1 MTTADNA
8 AAIKEWFQDILG
20 NRYLVLVAL
29 AYIAGIVLGWFWI
42 TEPPHFY
49 WFLLCFLLFLAALW
63 LFRLTGIFRVSL
75 LLLIALSGAAACIYT
90 ATPAE
95 KGILQ
100 YAGQHLYL
108 EGVVIEEPV
117 FDQDLCAYQLQV
129 DLVETR
135 EGREK
140 TSGRLLMQIY
150 SSAEDAATFQFGER
164 LRLRAVITEPK
175 GLRNPGGFDYRFFLR
190 SQGIDALVYPYV
202 SQIDRLGTGR
212 TSSILGSA
220 VNLRQQMTAFID
232 STLPAPSS
240 SLLIAILF
248 GKSGQLPENV
258 EENFRRA
265 GAGHLMAVSGLH
277 VGLVAAL
284 IIGLW
289 RRLGLKGRLPLVL
302 AIILVF
308 AYAYLTGM
316 RPSALRA
323 AIMVSMG
330 LAAVL
335 LERES
340 DLPTAV
346 ALAALV
352 TLFINP
358 LLLFTVGFQLS
369 YVATLALIYL
379 YRPLEYFLKT
389 LHLPLFIRSPL
400 AITITAQI
408 GVLPLSVYYFHH
420 LPAGAL
426 IFNLLFLPL
435 VAFVVGFGLAGALI
449 GLIFPLVGELLLW
462 ASRPLLEIMLYISGF
477 SSLPGFYLAFNPPKS
492 FTLVLIYL
500 SFIFILV
507 IYYRWAKHSQG
518 EGEVSFARYLI
529 DACKNFIFTNL
540 RLVMPAATIV
550 LLVAVI
556 LVWTGALFPREQLL
570 TITFIDVGQGAS
582 ALVEAPCGTVI
593 LIDAGGE
600 PAYSGDPGRIG
611 EMVVLPFL
619 RYKGISKIDLAVVTH
634 PHEDHFGGFL
644 PLLEQIPIDGFLI
657 SPVAGDSPYY
667 NALLE
672 QAEGLGVA
680 VAQASVGQS
689 WHCSNGLQLDV
700 LGPPADLIRSSGSDL
715 NNNSLVL
722 LLSYGE
728 IKVMFTGD
736 IEDSAVIELLSRNSN
751 LEANLLQVPHHG
763 GFLPSAVKLLEAVQ
777 PDLAVI
783 QVGTNSFG
791 HPHPQILDALEQA
804 GTMIYRTDLHGAVV
818 CRTDG
823 REFDIAVTGLPV
835 PVQ

>member
-8 AAIKEWFQDILG
+8 AAIKTWFQDVLD
-20 NRYLVLVAL
+20 NRYLVLVTL
-29 AYIAGIVLGWFWI
+29 AYIAGIILGRFWI
-42 TEPPHFY
+42 TEPPLFY
-49 WFLLCFLLFLAALW
+49 WFSLSFLFFLAILW
-63 LFRLTGIFRVSL
+63 FFRLTGFFRISL
-75 LLLIALSGAAACIYT
+75 LLLIAISGAAALIYT
-90 ATPAE
+90 VTPAE
-95 KGILQ
+95 KSILQ
-100 YAGQHLYL
+100 YAGKHLYL

-117 FDQDLCAYQLQV
+117 FDQDLSSYQLQV

-140 TSGRLLMQIY
+140 TSGRLLVQIY
-150 SSAEDAATFQFGER
+150 GSENTTFQFGER
-164 LRLRAVITEPK
+164 LRLRAKIVEPK
-175 GLRNPGGFDYRFFLR
+175 GLRNPGGFDYRFYLR
-190 SQGIDALVYPYV
+190 SEGIDALAYPYA
-202 SQIDRLGTGR
+202 SQIDRLGAGR
-212 TSSILGSA
+212 INPLLNSA
-220 VNLRQQMTAFID
+220 VNLRRQMIAFIE
-232 STLPAPSS
+232 STLPMPSS
-240 SLLIAILF
+240 NLLIAILF
-248 GKSGQLPENV
+248 GKSGQLPEYV

-289 RRLGLKGRLPLVL
+289 RRLHLKGRLPLIL

-316 RPSALRA
+316 RPSAMRA
-323 AIMVSMG
+323 AIMVTMA

-335 LERES
+335 LERDS
-340 DLPTAV
+340 DLPTTV

-352 TLFINP
+352 TLYVNP

-369 YVATLALIYL
+369 YAATLALIYL
-379 YRPLEYFLKT
+379 YRPLDMCCRSFKIPDLIRAPIVVT
-389 LHLPLFIRSPL
+389 L
-400 AITITAQI
+400 AAQI

-435 VAFVVGFGLAGALI
+435 VAFVVGFGLAGSLI
-449 GLIFPLVGELLLW
+449 GLILPLVGELLLW
-462 ASRPLLEIMLYISGF
+462 ASRPLLEIMLSISGF
-477 SSLPGFYLAFNPPKS
+477 SSLPGFYLALNPPKS
-492 FTLVLIYL
+492 FMLALIYL
-500 SFIFILV
+500 SIIFTLV
-507 IYYRWAKHSQG
+507 IYYRWAKQSQG

-529 DACKNFIFTNL
+529 DGCKNLFMHNCRI
-540 RLVMPAATIV
+540 VMPTATLALFAV
-550 LLVAVI
+550 VI
-556 LVWTGALFPREQLL
+556 LVWTGALFPHKQLL

-619 RYKGISKIDLAVVTH
+619 RYRGISKIDLAVVTH
-634 PHEDHFGGFL
+634 PHEDHFGGFI
-644 PLLEQIPIDGFLI
+644 PLLGQIPIDGFLI
-657 SPVAGDSPYY
+657 SPVPGNSPYY
-667 NALLE
+667 GALLE
-672 QAEGLGVA
+672 EAEGLGVA
-680 VAQASVGQS
+680 VARASAGQS
-689 WHCSNGLQLDV
+689 WRCSNGLKLDV
-700 LGPPADLIRSSGSDL
+700 LGPPADLINGSDL

-728 IKVMFTGD
+728 IKVIFTGD
-736 IEDSAVIELLSRNSN
+736 IEDSAVLDLLSRHPN
-751 LEANLLQVPHHG
+751 LDANLLQVPHHG
-763 GFLPSAVKLLEAVQ
+763 GFLPSVAQLLETVQ

-783 QVGTNSFG
+783 QVGANSFG
-791 HPHPQILDALEQA
+791 HPHPKMLDVLEQA
-804 GTMIYRTDLHGAVV
+804 GVIIYRTDLHGAVI

-823 REFDIAVTGLPV
+823 REFDIAVTGLLI